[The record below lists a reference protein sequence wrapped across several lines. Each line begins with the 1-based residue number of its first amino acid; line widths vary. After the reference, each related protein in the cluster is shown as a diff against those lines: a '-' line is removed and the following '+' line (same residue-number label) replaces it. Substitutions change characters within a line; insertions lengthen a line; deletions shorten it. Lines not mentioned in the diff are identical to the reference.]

1 MTQTSIKHQLNKRK
15 LSKQQKAGAIYM
27 TFYFYHDTDRGDIK
41 SNSVRVGLQEA
52 VSNLHGADVK

>member
-15 LSKQQKAGAIYM
+15 LSKQQKAAAIYM

-41 SNSVRVGLQEA
+41 
-52 VSNLHGADVK
+52 